1 MYTSNLLFIGTQE
14 IIIIVVLV
22 LLLFGGKKIPE
33 LMRGLGRGV
42 KEFKDGQRE
51 DGSDVNTTNTPN
63 NNNTNQTSNNN
74 PN

>member
-1 MYTSNLLFIGTQE
+1 MYTSGLLFIGTQE

-51 DGSDVNTTNTPN
+51 DTTENPSN
-63 NNNTNQTSNNN
+63 NNNTNNNNN
-74 PN
+74 PQN

>member
-14 IIIIVVLV
+14 IIVIVVLV

-42 KEFKDGQRE
+42 KEFKDGQKE
-51 DGSDVNTTNTPN
+51 DSSESTANTDKTN
-63 NNNTNQTSNNN
+63 NQ
-74 PN
+74 

>member
-1 MYTSNLLFIGTQE
+1 MFTSNLLFIGTQE
-14 IIIIVVLV
+14 IIVIVVLV

-51 DGSDVNTTNTPN
+51 DTTSEKS
-63 NNNTNQTSNNN
+63 SNNN
-74 PN
+74 ENTQN